1 MNLYGQ
7 SFDDVLADCEGVLG
21 TSAALRFMTRSQL
34 RWQIASGRWQKLARG
49 VVVAQSGPLT
59 DRQLLRAALLR
70 AGPQASLA
78 GLTAARLEGLKG
90 FDDKRPLHEM
100 PIHLLVPVGYKRRT
114 PPLGLNVVTHYSRT
128 LTDLDVHP
136 TRQPRRTRVAR
147 SLIDAAAW
155 MPTDRGAAAI
165 LSAGVQQG
173 LARVADLT
181 SVADRME
188 ALRRRKLITQT
199 LGDIA
204 GGAQAI
210 SELDFL
216 RLVVRPFGLPEP
228 SRQSARRDR
237 QGRRR
242 WIDAAWDDRKV
253 AVEIDGAHHTI
264 DPLQRWDD
272 MERDIDLMLDGYQT
286 LRFPAWLIRSNP
298 EYVARRILEA
308 LRRNAPPELKI
319 AT

>member
-1 MNLYGQ
+1 MPSRPIY
-7 SFDDVLADCEGVLG
+7 
-21 TSAALRFMTRSQL
+21 
-34 RWQIASGRWQKLARG
+34 
-49 VVVAQSGPLT
+49 
-59 DRQLLRAALLR
+59 LLI
-70 AGPQASLA
+70 PY
-78 GLTAARLEGLKG
+78 
-90 FDDKRPLHEM
+90 
-100 PIHLLVPVGYKRRT
+100 GYKRRT
-114 PPLGLNVVTHYSRT
+114 PPLGLTVVTRYSQF
-128 LTDLDVHP
+128 LGDADVHP
-136 TRQPRRTRVAR
+136 TRQPRRTRIAR

-155 MPTDRGAAAI
+155 MPTDRGAMAVLA
-165 LSAGVQQG
+165 AGVQQG
-173 LARVADLT
+173 LARVGDLRL
-181 SVADRME
+181 VADRLE
-188 ALRRRKLITQT
+188 TVRRRKLIVDV

-204 GGAQAI
+204 GGAQAL

-242 WIDAAWDDRKV
+242 WIDAAWDDGKV
-253 AVEIDGAHHTI
+253 AVEIDGAHHTE

-286 LRFPAWLIRSNP
+286 LRFPAWLVRKNP

-308 LRRNAPPELKI
+308 LRRNASPQLKI

>member
-7 SFDDVLADCEGVLG
+7 GLDDVLTDHEGVLG
-21 TSAALRFMTRSQL
+21 TSVALRFMTRSQL
-34 RWQIASGRWQKLARG
+34 RWQIASGRWQKPARG
-49 VVVAQSGPLT
+49 VVIAQSGPLT
-59 DRQLLRAALLR
+59 DRQLLRATLLR
-70 AGPQASLA
+70 AGPQACLA
-78 GLTAARLEGLKG
+78 GLTAARLDGLKG
-90 FDDKRPLHEM
+90 FDDKRPLREM
-100 PIHLLVPVGYKRRT
+100 PIYLLVPVGYKRRT

-128 LTDLDVHP
+128 LADLDVHP

-181 SVADRME
+181 VVVDRME
-188 ALRRRKLITQT
+188 VLRRRQLITQT
-199 LGDIA
+199 LGDVA

-242 WIDAAWDDRKV
+242 WIDAAWEDDKV
-253 AVEIDGAHHTI
+253 AVEIDGAHHTE

-272 MERDIDLMLDGYQT
+272 MERDIDLVLDGYRT
-286 LRFPAWLIRSNP
+286 LRFPAWLVRKDP
-298 EYVARRILEA
+298 GYVARRTREA
-308 LRRNAPPELKI
+308 LNRTAPPDLKI